1 MAKTPLKKKTSD
13 FSSIRKKFS
22 SKEKYK
28 EQKYFD
34 LGESFQK
41 ATGLPGPA
49 MGQINMLLGHSDTG
63 KTTAL
68 IQAAVDAQ
76 KKGILPI
83 FIITEQKFSFEHAK
97 QMGLKTEYV
106 EEIDEETGEVTGF
119 WDGFLLYKLGFDY
132 IEQAFDYVT
141 EVLDG
146 QKSGEIP
153 HDILFCWDSIGT
165 IPCKMSFDGKGGNQ
179 HTARIISEKWG
190 MGMAQRITSSR
201 KESSP
206 YTNSMI
212 FVNQPWVELPDNAFG
227 QPKIQPKGGQSIYLS
242 CALVFLFG
250 NQKNAGISKLSA
262 TNKGRK
268 VNFAIRT
275 KVGIHKNHMNG
286 LGYADCR
293 ILATTHGFIEDD
305 KKSID
310 SYKTEHKDYW
320 AEVFEAVGDD
330 VIDFVVEDDENY
342 IEAPVDYSDQ

>member
-1 MAKTPLKKKTSD
+1 MAKTPLKKKASD

-22 SKEKYK
+22 SSDKYK

-34 LGESFQK
+34 LGEAFQK
-41 ATGLPGPA
+41 STGLPGPA

-68 IQAAVDAQ
+68 IKTAVDAQ
-76 KKGILPI
+76 KKNILPV

-97 QMGLKTEYV
+97 QMGLDAEYI
-106 EEIDEETGEVTGF
+106 EEVDESTGEVNAY

-141 EVLDG
+141 EILDA

-153 HDILFCWDSIGT
+153 YDIVFLWDSIGT
-165 IPCKMSFDGKGGNQ
+165 IPCHMSFEGKGGNQ
-179 HTARIISEKWG
+179 HTARVISEKWG
-190 MGMAQRITSSR
+190 MGLAQRITSSR
-201 KESSP
+201 KESFP
-206 YTNSMI
+206 YTNTMV
-212 FVNQPWVELPDNAFG
+212 FVNQPWVQLPDNPFG
-227 QPKIQPKGGQSIYLS
+227 QPTIQPKGGNSIYLS

-250 NQKNAGISKLSA
+250 NQKSAGVSKLSA

-286 LGYADCR
+286 LGYADNK

-305 KKSID
+305 KKAVD
-310 SYKTEHKDYW
+310 QYKSENKDYW
-320 AEVFEAVGDD
+320 SEVFNGFGED
-330 VIDFVVEDDENY
+330 VSFDVVEDNF
-342 IEAPVDYSDQ
+342 IESPVDYSDD

>member
-1 MAKTPLKKKTSD
+1 MTKKQPIKKKSTD

-22 SKEKYK
+22 STEKYK

-34 LGESFQK
+34 LGEAFQK

-68 IQAAVDAQ
+68 LQTAIDAQ
-76 KKGILPI
+76 KKGILPV

-97 QMGLKTEYV
+97 QMGLETEYV
-106 EEIDEETGEVTGF
+106 EEVDESTGEVSAF

-141 EVLDG
+141 EVLDA
-146 QKSGEIP
+146 QKNGEIP
-153 HDILFCWDSIGT
+153 HDIVFLWDSIGT
-165 IPCKMSFDGKGGNQ
+165 IPCQMSFEGKGGNQ
-179 HTARIISEKWG
+179 HTARVISERWG
-190 MGMAQRITSSR
+190 MGLAQRITSSR
-201 KESSP
+201 KESYP
-206 YTNSMI
+206 YTNTMI
-212 FVNQPWVELPDNAFG
+212 FVNQPWVALPDNPFG
-227 QPKIQPKGGQSIYLS
+227 QPTIQPKGGNSIYLS

-250 NQKNAGISKLSA
+250 NQKSSGVSKLNA

-286 LGYADCR
+286 LGYADNK

-305 KKSID
+305 KKAID
-310 SYKTEHKDYW
+310 QYKNENKDYW
-320 AEVFEAVGDD
+320 AEVFDSTGEESSFD
-330 VIDFVVEDDENY
+330 VVEENY
-342 IEAPVDYSDQ
+342 IESPVDYSDD

>member
-1 MAKTPLKKKTSD
+1 MARKPLKKKTID

-22 SKEKYK
+22 SSEKYK

-34 LGESFQK
+34 LGEAFQK

-49 MGQINMLLGHSDTG
+49 MGQINMFLGHSDTG

-68 IQAAVDAQ
+68 INTAVDAQ
-76 KKGILPI
+76 KKGILPV

-97 QMGLKTEYV
+97 TMGLQTNYI
-106 EEIDEETGEVTGF
+106 EEVDESTGEVSAY
-119 WDGFLLYKLGFDY
+119 WDGFLLYKLGFEY
-132 IEQAFDYVT
+132 IEQAFEYVN
-141 EVLDG
+141 EILDAQRDG
-146 QKSGEIP
+146 DIP
-153 HDILFCWDSIGT
+153 YDIVFLWDSIGT

-179 HTARIISEKWG
+179 HTARVISEKWG
-190 MGMAQRITSSR
+190 MGLAQRITSSR
-201 KESSP
+201 KETAP
-206 YTNSMI
+206 FTNTMI
-212 FVNQPWVELPDNAFG
+212 FINQPWVELPDNPFG

-250 NQKNAGISKLSA
+250 NQKSAGISKLSA

-275 KVGIHKNHMNG
+275 KVGILKNHMNG

-305 KKSID
+305 KKAID
-310 SYKTEHKDYW
+310 TYKTDYKDYW
-320 AEVFEAVGDD
+320 SVVFDTVGSDSK
-330 VIDFVVEDDENY
+330 DFEVVEDSF
-342 IEAPVDYSDQ
+342 IESPVDYSDN

>member
-1 MAKTPLKKKTSD
+1 MAKKPLKKKASD

-22 SKEKYK
+22 SSDRYK

-34 LGESFQK
+34 LGEAFQK
-41 ATGLPGPA
+41 ATGIPGPA

-68 IQAAVDAQ
+68 IKTAIDAQ
-76 KKGILPI
+76 KKGILPV

-97 QMGLKTEYV
+97 QMGLQTEYV
-106 EEIDEETGEVTGF
+106 EEVDKETGEVIGY
-119 WDGFLLYKLGFDY
+119 WDGFLLYRLGFDY

-141 EVLDG
+141 EVLNA
-146 QKSGEIP
+146 QKNGEIP
-153 HDILFCWDSIGT
+153 HDIVFCWDSIGT
-165 IPCKMSFDGKGGNQ
+165 IPCEMSFNGKGGNQ

-201 KESSP
+201 KVTSE
-206 YTNSMI
+206 YTNTMV
-212 FVNQPWVELPDNAFG
+212 FVNQPWVEIPEGYGAV
-227 QPKIQPKGGQSIYLS
+227 PRIQPKGGQSIYLS

-250 NQKNAGISKLSA
+250 NQKSAGVSKLNA
-262 TNKGRK
+262 QNKGRK

-286 LGYADCR
+286 LGYADCK

-305 KKSID
+305 KKAID
-310 SYKTEHKDYW
+310 KYKTEYKDYW
-320 AEVFEAVGDD
+320 SEVFETVTDD
-330 VIDFVVEDDENY
+330 VLSFDVVEGDV
-342 IEAPVDYSDQ
+342 IETPVDYSDN

>member
-1 MAKTPLKKKTSD
+1 MARKPLKKKTVD

-22 SKEKYK
+22 SSEKYK

-34 LGESFQK
+34 LGEAFQK

-49 MGQINMLLGHSDTG
+49 MGQINMFLGHSDTG

-68 IQAAVDAQ
+68 INTAVDAQ
-76 KKGILPI
+76 KKGILPV

-97 QMGLKTEYV
+97 TMGLQTNYI
-106 EEIDEETGEVTGF
+106 EEVDESTGEVSAY
-119 WDGFLLYKLGFDY
+119 WDGFLLYKLGFEY
-132 IEQAFDYVT
+132 IEQAFEYVN
-141 EVLDG
+141 EILDAQRDG
-146 QKSGEIP
+146 DIP
-153 HDILFCWDSIGT
+153 YDIVFLWDSIGT

-179 HTARIISEKWG
+179 HTARVISEKWG
-190 MGMAQRITSSR
+190 MGLAQRITSSR
-201 KESSP
+201 KETAP
-206 YTNSMI
+206 FTNTMI
-212 FVNQPWVELPDNAFG
+212 FINQPWVELPDNPFG

-250 NQKNAGISKLSA
+250 NQKSAGISKLSA

-275 KVGIHKNHMNG
+275 KVGILKNHMNG

-305 KKSID
+305 KKAID
-310 SYKTEHKDYW
+310 TYKTDYKDYW
-320 AEVFEAVGDD
+320 SVVFDTVGSDSK
-330 VIDFVVEDDENY
+330 DFEVVEDSF
-342 IEAPVDYSDQ
+342 IESPVDYSDN

>member
-1 MAKTPLKKKTSD
+1 MAKTPLKKKVSD

-22 SKEKYK
+22 SSDKYK

-34 LGESFQK
+34 LGEAFQK
-41 ATGLPGPA
+41 STGLPGPA

-68 IQAAVDAQ
+68 IKTAVDAQ
-76 KKGILPI
+76 KKNVLPV

-97 QMGLKTEYV
+97 QMGLDAEYI
-106 EEIDEETGEVTGF
+106 EEVDEKTGEISAY

-141 EVLDG
+141 EILDA

-153 HDILFCWDSIGT
+153 YDIVFLWDSIGT
-165 IPCKMSFDGKGGNQ
+165 IPCQMSFDGKGGNQ
-179 HTARIISEKWG
+179 HTARVISEKWG
-190 MGMAQRITSSR
+190 MGLAQRITSSR
-201 KESSP
+201 KESFP
-206 YTNSMI
+206 YTNTMI
-212 FVNQPWVELPDNAFG
+212 FVNQPWVALPDNPFG
-227 QPKIQPKGGQSIYLS
+227 QPTIQPKGGNSIYLS

-250 NQKNAGISKLSA
+250 NQKSSGVSKLSA

-286 LGYADCR
+286 LGYADNK

-305 KKSID
+305 KKAID
-310 SYKTEHKDYW
+310 EYKSDNKDYW
-320 AEVFEAVGDD
+320 AEVFDAVGDED
-330 VIDFVVEDDENY
+330 SFEVVEENF
-342 IEAPVDYSDQ
+342 IESPVDYSDD

>member
-1 MAKTPLKKKTSD
+1 MAKQPLKKKASD

-22 SKEKYK
+22 SSDKYK

-34 LGESFQK
+34 LGEAFQK
-41 ATGLPGPA
+41 ATGIPGPA

-68 IQAAVDAQ
+68 IKTAVDAQ
-76 KKGILPI
+76 RKGILPV

-97 QMGLKTEYV
+97 QMGLETNYV
-106 EEIDEETGEVTGF
+106 EEVDEETGEVIGY

-141 EVLDG
+141 EVLNA
-146 QKSGEIP
+146 QKNGEIP
-153 HDILFCWDSIGT
+153 HDIVFCWDSIGT
-165 IPCKMSFDGKGGNQ
+165 IPCQMSYEGKGGNQ

-201 KESSP
+201 KVTSE
-206 YTNSMI
+206 YTNTMV
-212 FVNQPWVELPDNAFG
+212 FVNQPWVELPDNPFG
-227 QPKIQPKGGQSIYLS
+227 QPRIQPKGGQSIYLS

-250 NQKNAGISKLSA
+250 NQKSSGVSKLNA

-286 LGYADCR
+286 LGYADCK
-293 ILATTHGFIEDD
+293 ILATTHGFVEDD
-305 KKSID
+305 KKAID
-310 SYKTEHKDYW
+310 QYKNDYKDYW
-320 AEVFEAVGDD
+320 AEVFDSVGDD
-330 VIDFVVEDDENY
+330 VMSFDIVEGDA
-342 IEAPVDYSDQ
+342 IETPVDYSDN

>member
-1 MAKTPLKKKTSD
+1 MARKPLKKKTID

-22 SKEKYK
+22 SSEKYK

-34 LGESFQK
+34 LGEAFQK

-49 MGQINMLLGHSDTG
+49 MGQINMFLGHSDTG

-68 IQAAVDAQ
+68 INTAVDAQ
-76 KKGILPI
+76 KKGILPV

-97 QMGLKTEYV
+97 TMGLQTNYI
-106 EEIDEETGEVTGF
+106 EEVDESTGEVSAY
-119 WDGFLLYKLGFDY
+119 WDGFLLYKLGFEY
-132 IEQAFDYVT
+132 IEQAFEYVN
-141 EVLDG
+141 EILDAQRDG
-146 QKSGEIP
+146 DIP
-153 HDILFCWDSIGT
+153 YDIVFLWDSIGT

-179 HTARIISEKWG
+179 HTARVISEKWG
-190 MGMAQRITSSR
+190 MGLAQRITSSR
-201 KESSP
+201 KETAP
-206 YTNSMI
+206 FTNTMI
-212 FVNQPWVELPDNAFG
+212 FINQPWVELPDNPFG

-250 NQKNAGISKLSA
+250 NQKSAGISKLSA

-275 KVGIHKNHMNG
+275 KVGILKNHMNG

-305 KKSID
+305 KKAID
-310 SYKTEHKDYW
+310 TYKSDYKDYW
-320 AEVFEAVGDD
+320 SVVFDTVGSDSK
-330 VIDFVVEDDENY
+330 DFEVVEDSF
-342 IEAPVDYSDQ
+342 IESPVDYSDN

>member
-1 MAKTPLKKKTSD
+1 
-13 FSSIRKKFS
+13 
-22 SKEKYK
+22 
-28 EQKYFD
+28 
-34 LGESFQK
+34 
-41 ATGLPGPA
+41 
-49 MGQINMLLGHSDTG
+49 
-63 KTTAL
+63 
-68 IQAAVDAQ
+68 
-76 KKGILPI
+76 
-83 FIITEQKFSFEHAK
+83 
-97 QMGLKTEYV
+97 MGLKTEYV
-106 EEIDEETGEVTGF
+106 EEIDEATGEVTGF

-132 IEQAFDYVT
+132 IEQAFEYVT

-146 QKSGEIP
+146 QKNGELP

-179 HTARIISEKWG
+179 HTARTISEKWG

-206 YTNSMI
+206 YTNTMI
-212 FVNQPWVELPDNAFG
+212 FVNQPWVELPDNSFG

-250 NQKNAGISKLSA
+250 NQKNAGVSKLSA

-286 LGYADCR
+286 LGFADCR

-305 KKSID
+305 KKCID
-310 SYKTEHKDYW
+310 DYKDEQKTYW
-320 AEVFEAVGDD
+320 SEIFENVGND
-330 VIDFVVEDDENY
+330 VLDFDIVSDNEY
-342 IEAPVDYSDQ
+342 IEAPVDYSDD

>member
-1 MAKTPLKKKTSD
+1 MAKTPLKKKSSD

-22 SKEKYK
+22 SSDKYK

-34 LGESFQK
+34 LGEAFQK

-68 IQAAVDAQ
+68 IKTAVDAQ
-76 KKGILPI
+76 KKNVLPV

-97 QMGLKTEYV
+97 QMGLETEYI
-106 EEIDEETGEVTGF
+106 EEVDEKTGEVSAY

-132 IEQAFDYVT
+132 IEQAFDYCT
-141 EVLDG
+141 EVLDA
-146 QKSGEIP
+146 QKNGEIP
-153 HDILFCWDSIGT
+153 YDIVFLWDSIGT
-165 IPCKMSFDGKGGNQ
+165 IPCQMSFEGKGGNQ
-179 HTARIISEKWG
+179 HTARVISEKWG
-190 MGMAQRITSSR
+190 MGLAQRITSSR
-201 KESSP
+201 KESFP
-206 YTNSMI
+206 YTNTMI
-212 FVNQPWVELPDNAFG
+212 FVNQPWVALPDNPFG
-227 QPKIQPKGGQSIYLS
+227 QPTIQPKGGNSIYLS

-250 NQKNAGISKLSA
+250 NQKSSGVSKLSA

-286 LGYADCR
+286 LGYADNK

-310 SYKTEHKDYW
+310 DYKSENKDYW
-320 AEVFEAVGDD
+320 VEVFGGFEGDSNFD
-330 VIDFVVEDDENY
+330 VVEENF
-342 IEAPVDYSDQ
+342 IESPVDYSDD